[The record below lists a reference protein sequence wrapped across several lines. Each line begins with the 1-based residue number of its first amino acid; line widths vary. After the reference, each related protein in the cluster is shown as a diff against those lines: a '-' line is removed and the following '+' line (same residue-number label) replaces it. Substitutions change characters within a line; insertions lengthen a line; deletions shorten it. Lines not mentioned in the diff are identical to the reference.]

1 MIINISFCIF
11 NQIIIIYFIF
21 SFLQHTSAEWWL
33 PRTRMRRMSKQTN
46 DQAQDVFRRIDR
58 KMRRIM
64 GVKTRSNNIILSFP
78 LVTNYIHTYMNV
90 LHTAVANC
98 SRYSDRCGW
107 CYVVVGTDC
116 PHAVLSWIQNNT
128 KRNGISSL
136 RSMKSKTTK
145 KYQLKFIIVHHNTSN
160 KFSFNQM

>member
-11 NQIIIIYFIF
+11 NQIIIIYFTF

-33 PRTRMRRMSKQTN
+33 KLKRTRMRRMSKQTN

-78 LVTNYIHTYMNV
+78 SAAIHTYIYIWMSSILQLRTVRDTLTAAADFV
-90 LHTAVANC
+90 LC
-98 SRYSDRCGW
+98 FCRYWLPSRR
-107 CYVVVGTDC
+107 VK
-116 PHAVLSWIQNNT
+116 LNT
-128 KRNGISSL
+128 EQHQ
-136 RSMKSKTTK
+136 TK
-145 KYQLKFIIVHHNTSN
+145 WN
-160 KFSFNQM
+160 KFSTKYEK